1 MKTTI
6 FKYFLIALFSFGV
19 LTGCNLMDGMG
30 PNDTPQEEKN
40 GPGNN
45 EDQN

>member
-19 LTGCNLMDGMG
+19 LSGCNMLDSMG
-30 PNDTPQEEKN
+30 PNDPPKEDKS

-45 EDQN
+45 EGQN